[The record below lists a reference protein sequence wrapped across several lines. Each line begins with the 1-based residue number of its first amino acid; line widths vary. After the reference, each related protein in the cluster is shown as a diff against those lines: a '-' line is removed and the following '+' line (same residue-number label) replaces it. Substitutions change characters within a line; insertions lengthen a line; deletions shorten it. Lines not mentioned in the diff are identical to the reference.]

1 MAPRGPALLEDP
13 CREEKSGHGCLLSHS
28 PNPERGHPRNQ
39 PSVHLPDTAPDTLPR
54 AQYSREVLGGPL
66 GLRRTG
72 PGLRG
77 AHSPAGERDGN

>member
-1 MAPRGPALLEDP
+1 MAAFSHTVPTQ
-13 CREEKSGHGCLLSHS
+13 REGIPETSHRS
-28 PNPERGHPRNQ
+28 TYQ
-39 PSVHLPDTAPDTLPR
+39 TLQLPR